1 MKKLY
6 LHYFALV
13 VLATMLFSCSKDD
26 QTQPKSI
33 SSNIMAATESTA
45 SFPLQ
50 SIDTISRWYLAT
62 AKIELKKYLREDGN
76 QNVVYFNSI
85 GNNTLKI
92 DFNMGVTPLNS
103 LGYWWGKTPY
113 VECFN
118 PIFIMAQKEGNLNM
132 HLSKKV
138 NLFGFELSTQAGSAF
153 EITISYYDSSTGRKV
168 GTLVKRVFTSHGGN
182 KTPDD
187 TSRMFAV
194 NSTVPFDE
202 VHITMTKTFNPA
214 FTSPGKYQLANF
226 HYVLAK

>member
-1 MKKLY
+1 MKNLY
-6 LHYFALV
+6 LRYLV
-13 VLATMLFSCSKDD
+13 VAALTTTIFSCSKDD

-33 SSNIMAATESTA
+33 SSNLMAAAESTA

-62 AKIELKKYLREDGN
+62 SKIELKKYLREDWN
-76 QNVVYFNSI
+76 HNVVYFNSI
-85 GNNTLKI
+85 ANNTLKI
-92 DFNMGVTPLNS
+92 DFNMGMTPLNS
-103 LGYWWGKTPY
+103 LGYFWGVTPY
-113 VECFN
+113 VECN
-118 PIFIMAQKEGNLNM
+118 QPIFIMGQKEDNLNM

-153 EITISYYDSSTGRKV
+153 EITVSYYDSSTGMKV
-168 GTLVKRVFTSHGGN
+168 GTLVKRVLTSHGGN

-187 TSRMFAV
+187 TARMFAV

-202 VHITMTKTFNPA
+202 VHITMTKTFNPV

-226 HYVLAK
+226 HYALAN